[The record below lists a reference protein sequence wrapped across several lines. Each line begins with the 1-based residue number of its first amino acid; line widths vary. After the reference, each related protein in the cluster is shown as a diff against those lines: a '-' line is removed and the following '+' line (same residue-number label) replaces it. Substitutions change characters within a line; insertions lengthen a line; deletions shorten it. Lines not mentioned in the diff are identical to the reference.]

1 MLRSLVGSEMCIR
14 DSLPVVR
21 ENEAITLMALM
32 EYEDEEN
39 GVTRQAGEMWQ
50 LRGPRT
56 YIPVP
61 EVEIQGIARPWVV
74 RPNEAL
80 RLKAKTDFTDEN
92 GVDRY
97 LGQEWLVRTEGSFL
111 PGVFEEVVCTEYAR
125 TLTPKNAH

>member
-1 MLRSLVGSEMCIR
+1 MMPSPPQMSPFPLFPGEMLEGVPKAIKR
-14 DSLPVVR
+14 LPVVR

-61 EVEIQGIARPWVV
+61 EV
-74 RPNEAL
+74 
-80 RLKAKTDFTDEN
+80 
-92 GVDRY
+92 
-97 LGQEWLVRTEGSFL
+97 
-111 PGVFEEVVCTEYAR
+111 VCG
-125 TLTPKNAH
+125 P